1 MLPVIG
7 PTASPI
13 TFGVPIQTIIVL
25 SSIKEDKASSTGLF
39 LKNLLHSLLKIVHAS
54 PFLFF

>member
-7 PTASPI
+7 PTASPM

-25 SSIKEDKASSTGLF
+25 SSMKEDKASSTGLF
-39 LKNLLHSLLKIVHAS
+39 LKNLLHSLLKIVHTS
-54 PFLFF
+54 PLSFF

>member
-25 SSIKEDKASSTGLF
+25 SSIKEDKASSICLF
-39 LKNLLHSLLKIVHAS
+39 LKNLLHSLLKIINTS
-54 PFLFF
+54 PLSFF

>member
-25 SSIKEDKASSTGLF
+25 SSIKEDKASSIGLF
-39 LKNLLHSLLKIVHAS
+39 LKNLLHNLLKIINTS
-54 PFLFF
+54 PLSFF

>member
-13 TFGVPIQTIIVL
+13 TFGVPIHTIIVL

-39 LKNLLHSLLKIVHAS
+39 LKNLLHNLLKIIDTS
-54 PFLFF
+54 PLSFF